1 MICSFFSTKPNPF
14 YSQNKSLA
22 FPVHYPTETIRVD
35 SFLLF
40 VNQKVSLSEGIFVAM
55 PIKNLSLISLQTG
68 ALTCILENQEVYSK
82 RLACVVG
89 VEMGRG

>member
-1 MICSFFSTKPNPF
+1 MKPNPF

-22 FPVHYPTETIRVD
+22 FPFHYPIETIRVG

-40 VNQKVSLSEGIFVAM
+40 IKVSFSERIFMMM

-68 ALTCILENQEVYSK
+68 ALTCILTCISK
-82 RLACVVG
+82 SFTVSFNKDDVVG
-89 VEMGRG
+89 VERGGG

>member
-1 MICSFFSTKPNPF
+1 MKPNPF

-22 FPVHYPTETIRVD
+22 FPVHYPTETIRVG

-40 VNQKVSLSEGIFVAM
+40 INVSFSERIFMMM

-68 ALTCILENQEVYSK
+68 ALTCILTCISK
-82 RLACVVG
+82 SFTVSFNKDYVVG
-89 VEMGRG
+89 VERGGG